1 MGRGHLGIVMLLSG
15 AFMVLVPLAIG
26 VLIAAIVLRDR
37 RRKRRGDAPG
47 AEDGTP
53 RDEAGGRR

>member
-26 VLIAAIVLRDR
+26 ILIAAVVLRDR
-37 RRKRRGDAPG
+37 RRRRDGGAPG
-47 AEDGTP
+47 ADGTP
-53 RDEAGGRR
+53 GDEAEGRR